1 MREPTPQDR
10 SAPDSAWCPERGEV
24 PGYIGV
30 LAWELSEHGEPIPA
44 LFTTSPDGFRC
55 RTRDRCLLLDRVV
68 THGPDRGQTQTPPDR
83 HRREAWQLTVTSSAL
98 AESSVA
104 VLKPDLIILDEFQ
117 RFRELM
123 NPDTEAGE
131 LAHHLYDH
139 SGARVLLLSAT
150 PYKPFTYGEEEE
162 DHARDF
168 HQLLDFLAGRTDP
181 VIDVRKTRELL
192 AAYRESV
199 TRGDVDA
206 DVRELLSSN
215 LRTVMSRWERP
226 RIGIEA
232 MAAERVRVADKID
245 PEDLAGSRPPA
256 ATCGSRCCGVGSR
269 VGDSGVLEVGA
280 LLRGSVRGIGWRHE
294 SKRAVNCLGGALS
307 VAMSA
312 VPSLSGEARGHA
324 QSSRSWKPADE
335 QPCRGHA
342 RPGVVAAAVG
352 AARCRISNR
361 AVHTPMTQC
370 KE

>member
-1 MREPTPQDR
+1 MARGVIARTIERIDRDPAVNRTDILYICSNSDLANQNLKRLNILGAQATPFASRLTLLARHSRRLKPSVDPGRTAVNLVSFTPGTSFSKGFRGGNAEERALLSLLLWDILVGLGHEGSRRRKTALHLILRGGVR
-10 SAPDSAWCPERGEV
+10 SVERFR
-24 PGYIGV
+24 GYIGE
-30 LAWELSEHGEPIPA
+30 LAWELSEHGGADPSIVHD
-44 LFTTSPDGFRC
+44 FTRRVQVPDE
-55 RTRDRCLLLDRVV
+55 RTGVSLLDRVV
-68 THGPDRGQTQTPPDR
+68 TLMDLTEG
-83 HRREAWQLTVTSSAL
+83 RRKHLPTGIGDEAWQLIGDLRSAL

-131 LAHHLYDH
+131 LAHHLFDH
-139 SGARVLLLSAT
+139 SSARVLLLSAT

-192 AAYRESV
+192 GAYRESV

-232 MAAERVRVADKID
+232 MAA
-245 PEDLAGSRPPA
+245 
-256 ATCGSRCCGVGSR
+256 
-269 VGDSGVLEVGA
+269 
-280 LLRGSVRGIGWRHE
+280 
-294 SKRAVNCLGGALS
+294 
-307 VAMSA
+307 
-312 VPSLSGEARGHA
+312 
-324 QSSRSWKPADE
+324 
-335 QPCRGHA
+335 
-342 RPGVVAAAVG
+342 
-352 AARCRISNR
+352 
-361 AVHTPMTQC
+361 
-370 KE
+370 